1 MSSMTETRAA
11 LGRCGG
17 SLTAG
22 AHSSPRFGRTGR
34 HARVGHGLQVAI
46 DYQSSIYWITSVTPS
61 AQTWEDGDRQIVCAL
76 KLGEEGEEMTGS
88 AEGTG
93 R

>member
-1 MSSMTETRAA
+1 M
-11 LGRCGG
+11 G
-17 SLTAG
+17 SRRLPYG
-22 AHSSPRFGRTGR
+22 IDHLSRDY
-34 HARVGHGLQVAI
+34 VAM
-46 DYQSSIYWITSVTPS
+46 DYQSSIYWITSVTRS

>member
-1 MSSMTETRAA
+1 LARTSRIPATTSSSGTPTRPAS
-11 LGRCGG
+11 R
-17 SLTAG
+17 
-22 AHSSPRFGRTGR
+22 SSRDY
-34 HARVGHGLQVAI
+34 VAI

>member
-1 MSSMTETRAA
+1 VIESGETV
-11 LGRCGG
+11 
-17 SLTAG
+17 
-22 AHSSPRFGRTGR
+22 PR
-34 HARVGHGLQVAI
+34 
-46 DYQSSIYWITSVTPS
+46 STSVTRS
-61 AQTWEDGDRQIVCAL
+61 AQTWDDGDRQIVCAL